1 MFGTGGLMKINEWI
15 GKYQLVYMRNDP
27 IEGLTYKWT
36 DDAYVVETHHI
47 PTEEELD
54 KARGN

>member
-1 MFGTGGLMKINEWI
+1 MRVNDWV
-15 GKYQLVYMRNDP
+15 GKYQLVYVHNDP
-27 IEGLTYKWT
+27 IEGMTYKWA
-36 DDAYVVETHHI
+36 DDVYIVETHHI